1 MKEGE
6 NIDYYL
12 SGDILSKC
20 FILEGS
26 LHGLYIHYYESGDI
40 CSTHYHINGKLVT
53 KFEWISYT
61 RNIKLELLGL

>member
-1 MKEGE
+1 MKDGE
-6 NIDYYL
+6 FIDYYP
-12 SGDILSKC
+12 SGEISCSRYFVDSKLNGVC
-20 FILEGS
+20 IV
-26 LHGLYIHYYESGDI
+26 YYESGDI